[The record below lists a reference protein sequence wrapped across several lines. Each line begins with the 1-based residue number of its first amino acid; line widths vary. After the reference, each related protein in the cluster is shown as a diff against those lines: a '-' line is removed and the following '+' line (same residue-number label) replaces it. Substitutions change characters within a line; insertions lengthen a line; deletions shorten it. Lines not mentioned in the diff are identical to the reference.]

1 MSQAIRDDVGFNNF
15 MFVAVERYN
24 DLSDLEVIRKVLEG
38 TTEFFEVI
46 MRRYNQRLFRIQR
59 AYISDEEAIKDTLQS
74 TYIRAYENLSSFRG
88 DAQFSTWITRIA
100 INEAQKYL
108 NDQKRYTNLKSVYKD
123 ESMDRPQINKSDT
136 PENDTIQSDFK
147 VLLEKLVDGLPPKYR
162 SVYIMRELEYMNS
175 RETAECLGLSLSN
188 VKVRLHRANRMLSEE
203 LRRNIN
209 DTEIFDFMGERC
221 DLLVLNVMMA
231 IENGGYKVNQS
242 SS

>member
-1 MSQAIRDDVGFNNF
+1 
-15 MFVAVERYN
+15 MFVSAEKYN

-59 AYISDEEAIKDTLQS
+59 AYISDEDAIKDTLQS

-123 ESMDRPQINKSDT
+123 GSMDRSQINNSDT
-136 PENDTIQSDFK
+136 PENDTIQGDFK
-147 VLLEKLVDGLPPKYR
+147 VLLEGLVDGLPPKYR

-188 VKVRLHRANRMLSEE
+188 VKVRLHRANQMLSDG
-203 LRRNIN
+203 LRRKIH

-221 DLLVLNVMMA
+221 DLLVLKVMTTIGNKEHKA
-231 IENGGYKVNQS
+231 NES
-242 SS
+242 SSRPQ